1 MEQLQISLADVSNTA
16 QRIRHINQD
25 LDQTLQQMRQI
36 MNQLAA
42 SWQSPAAETIR
53 TKFNGM
59 TPIFQNYKDIVDS
72 YAKFLDATVV
82 SYETIENSMQQNA
95 SSFQ

>member
-1 MEQLQISLADVSNTA
+1 MEQLQISLADVAATA
-16 QRIRHINQD
+16 QRMRHINQD
-25 LDQTLQQMRQI
+25 LDQSLQQMRQI

-72 YAKFLDATVV
+72 YAKFLDTTVM
-82 SYETIENSMQQNA
+82 SYEAMENSMQQNA
-95 SSFQ
+95 ASF

>member
-36 MNQLAA
+36 MNQLAT